1 MGETLGFS
9 REALEPGM
17 LVHRIGYAGSASPL
31 LGLCA
36 ILDQSAPG
44 DRILVASYGY
54 GAGCDVFSVKV
65 RPDIETARK
74 RLKNYPTLQ
83 KLLDDKI
90 MVDYKTYAKME
101 RKIIQEYD

>member
-1 MGETLGFS
+1 MGEALGFD

-17 LVHRIGYAGSASPL
+17 LAHRIGYAGSASPL

-36 ILDQSAPG
+36 ILDQAAPG

-65 RPDIETARK
+65 RPEIEAARK
-74 RLKNYPTLQ
+74 QLKSYPTLQ
-83 KLLDDKI
+83 ALLDDKI

-101 RKIIQEYD
+101 RKLFHEYD